1 MPQEPRICLEG
12 WGWGLIMGGGP
23 QPPVP
28 GGVIPQLGSHPPA
41 RGWIPPE
48 VRSTAQET
56 QSLWGCLGWTGVNGV
71 GVFCLSKGHPHPHLG
86 SSGTSQTSKPHFH
99 FYSCGWT
106 QQLVWVSFLATAAH
120 CLSLWQPQEARLCC
134 HPALP
139 APSVRTGGEHGGQP
153 GARPGT
159 DLPQAPSPAVLRTAC
174 SDGKL
179 RPQGT
184 R

>member
-1 MPQEPRICLEG
+1 MPQEPRICPKG

-28 GGVIPQLGSHPPA
+28 GGVIPQLVCGSHQRSGALPRRPRASGVLGLDGGEQGRSVLSLEGSPP
-41 RGWIPPE
+41 PPSRDQWDFPDLE
-48 VRSTAQET
+48 AT
-56 QSLWGCLGWTGVNGV
+56 L
-71 GVFCLSKGHPHPHLG
+71 
-86 SSGTSQTSKPHFH
+86 H

-139 APSVRTGGEHGGQP
+139 APSVRAGGEHGGQP

-159 DLPQAPSPAVLRTAC
+159 DLPQAPSPAVLRTAG
-174 SDGKL
+174 SDGNL
-179 RPQGT
+179 RPEGT